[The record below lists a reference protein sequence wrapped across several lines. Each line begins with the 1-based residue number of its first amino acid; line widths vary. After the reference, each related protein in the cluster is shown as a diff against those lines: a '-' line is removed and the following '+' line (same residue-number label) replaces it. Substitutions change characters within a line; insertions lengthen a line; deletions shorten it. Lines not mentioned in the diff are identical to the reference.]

1 MYEVGRIYQDIWTTP
16 VSYTHLV
23 SVVKDEA
30 TGDHIVKLVN
40 LLPVEVSST
49 VNPSQA
55 SQQVIFTTITMQT
68 DSSHY
73 SDNRRQLRN

>member
-1 MYEVGRIYQDIWTTP
+1 MGKRLSVERVG
-16 VSYTHLV
+16 V

-49 VNPSQA
+49 VKLKG
-55 SQQVIFTTITMQT
+55 I
-68 DSSHY
+68 DL
-73 SDNRRQLRN
+73 RRIPRQ